1 MLYYLIYPLHKLFFG
16 FNVFKYITFRAA
28 FAAVTSMLIAIVLGP
43 WVIRKLYSM
52 KIGQEIRKE
61 ECLPLY
67 ALHKTKEGTP
77 TMGGI
82 LILFSVLVSTFLWA
96 DILNINVILA
106 VFSLIWL
113 GAIGFWDDYVKIKK
127 KRSLGLTARMKFLLQ
142 IMLSLI
148 IALILYFS
156 PKMQAYAT
164 KLTVPFFREFIFDL
178 GPFYI
183 LFLFLVLIGSS
194 NAVNLTDGLD
204 GLAAGCIIISGLALG
219 IMSYIIGNVNFA
231 RYLQL
236 LYVPGCGELAVFCA
250 SIVGA
255 GLGFLWF
262 NSYPAQ
268 VFMGDTG
275 SLSLGGAL
283 GVVAILIKKE
293 LVLVIVGGIFVI
305 EALSVI
311 IQVASFKLT
320 GKRVFRCAP
329 IHHHFEM
336 KGWAEPKVT
345 IRFWIIAI
353 IFALFS
359 IATLKLQ

>member
-1 MLYYLIYPLHKLFFG
+1 MFYYLIYPLHKLFFG
-16 FNVFKYITFRAA
+16 FNVFKYITFRAS

-52 KIGQEIRKE
+52 KIGQEIRKD

-142 IMLSLI
+142 LMLSLI
-148 IALILYFS
+148 IALIIYFH
-156 PKMQAYAT
+156 PKMHAYAS
-164 KLTVPFFREFIFDL
+164 KLTIPFFKEFVFDL

-183 LFLFLVLIGSS
+183 LFLFIVLIGSS

-204 GLAAGCIIISGLALG
+204 GLAAGCIIVAALALG
-219 IMSYIIGNVNFA
+219 IMSYIIGNINFA

-275 SLSLGGAL
+275 SLSVGGAL

-311 IQVASFKLT
+311 IQVASFKMT

-336 KGWAEPKVT
+336 RGWAEPKVT

>member
-1 MLYYLIYPLHKLFFG
+1 ML
-16 FNVFKYITFRAA
+16 V
-28 FAAVTSMLIAIVLGP
+28 AIVLGP

-67 ALHKTKEGTP
+67 ALHKEKEGTP

-96 DILNINVILA
+96 DILNLNVILA

-142 IMLSLI
+142 LMLSLI
-148 IALILYFS
+148 IVLVIFFH
-156 PKMQAYAT
+156 PKMHVYAT
-164 KLTVPFFREFIFDL
+164 KLTMPFFREIIVDM
-178 GPFYI
+178 GPFYV
-183 LFLFLVLIGSS
+183 LFLFLVLVGSS

-204 GLAAGCIIISGLALG
+204 GLAAGCIVIAALALG

-320 GKRVFRCAP
+320 GRRVFRCAP
-329 IHHHFEM
+329 LHHHFEM

-345 IRFWIIAI
+345 IRFWIMAI